1 MSSDWVD
8 AKIIAVSD
16 CDSSHVAIDIEVK
29 EPICFSNTNI
39 PYDIYYLIPD
49 PIHKD
54 RFIQRTYTALLENN
68 NNRIIH
74 TIIYRHRNFGK
85 AYHWLNDLAMNQH
98 VSIKLGRPSIK
109 AETLNAGSLVFLG
122 DDTSVY
128 AIKKIV
134 EYASRKHNCTV
145 FVETIENIDYSIGF
159 KTSKYF
165 SIQRESEGVL
175 SLIKGKKDL
184 FSGDVAVWAANEVAT
199 IVKIRKYLSEKKYF
213 VLNCMDIG
221 VKNSQRIIMLFSKR
235 ILKLSESPTLQLNN
249 KINGLLQKGEDV
261 INLTVGEPDYVEP
274 IESSYSA
281 IKAICDHFTHYTNSS
296 GIISLRESICAKLLK
311 ENNLAYT
318 PDQIVV
324 SAGGKQALF
333 NAFFVLLN
341 GGEEVLIPTPAWPT
355 YKQQVLL
362 CGGTPVLIPLD
373 ESSEFKLTKETLKAF
388 ITPRS
393 KILVLNSPS
402 NPTGA
407 TYSEEELDDL
417 VSIVEENGLYV
428 ISDEIYERLVYSG
441 TYSSPVGIN
450 DYMKKHSVLVNG
462 FSKAFGM
469 TGWRIGYTAAPLDI
483 SIKIAAFQSQT
494 TASISSISQVAA
506 KYAINNFDKEH
517 LIELKEKRNY
527 LIHQLADTPLKIDV
541 EPGGAFY
548 LFPRVDSV
556 LGNSIYG
563 ESIDSVEALCAS
575 LLEREHVAIT
585 PGSFFDAPNNVRISY
600 AKSMQ
605 EICDAAQRIKKYFK
619 DGMK

>member
-1 MSSDWVD
+1 M
-8 AKIIAVSD
+8 
-16 CDSSHVAIDIEVK
+16 
-29 EPICFSNTNI
+29 
-39 PYDIYYLIPD
+39 
-49 PIHKD
+49 
-54 RFIQRTYTALLENN
+54 
-68 NNRIIH
+68 
-74 TIIYRHRNFGK
+74 
-85 AYHWLNDLAMNQH
+85 
-98 VSIKLGRPSIK
+98 
-109 AETLNAGSLVFLG
+109 
-122 DDTSVY
+122 
-128 AIKKIV
+128 
-134 EYASRKHNCTV
+134 
-145 FVETIENIDYSIGF
+145 
-159 KTSKYF
+159 
-165 SIQRESEGVL
+165 
-175 SLIKGKKDL
+175 
-184 FSGDVAVWAANEVAT
+184 
-199 IVKIRKYLSEKKYF
+199 
-213 VLNCMDIG
+213 
-221 VKNSQRIIMLFSKR
+221 
-235 ILKLSESPTLQLNN
+235 
-249 KINGLLQKGEDV
+249 
-261 INLTVGEPDYVEP
+261 
-274 IESSYSA
+274 
-281 IKAICDHFTHYTNSS
+281 
-296 GIISLRESICAKLLK
+296 RESICAKLLK

-506 KYAINNFDKEH
+506 KYAINNFDPAVTEPAPTPPIMLSMATMKSSTCDGAPHQPQATADSGEPDEQLKH
-517 LIELKEKRNY
+517 LIQQ
-527 LIHQLADTPLKIDV
+527 IHD
-541 EPGGAFY
+541 G
-548 LFPRVDSV
+548 
-556 LGNSIYG
+556 
-563 ESIDSVEALCAS
+563 
-575 LLEREHVAIT
+575 LL
-585 PGSFFDAPNNVRISY
+585 
-600 AKSMQ
+600 
-605 EICDAAQRIKKYFK
+605 
-619 DGMK
+619 

>member
-109 AETLNAGSLVFLG
+109 AKTLNAGSLVFLG

-199 IVKIRKYLSEKKYF
+199 IVKIRKYLSEKEIFCAELHGYW
-213 VLNCMDIG
+213 
-221 VKNSQRIIMLFSKR
+221 SQK
-235 ILKLSESPTLQLNN
+235 
-249 KINGLLQKGEDV
+249 
-261 INLTVGEPDYVEP
+261 
-274 IESSYSA
+274 
-281 IKAICDHFTHYTNSS
+281 
-296 GIISLRESICAKLLK
+296 
-311 ENNLAYT
+311 
-318 PDQIVV
+318 
-324 SAGGKQALF
+324 
-333 NAFFVLLN
+333 
-341 GGEEVLIPTPAWPT
+341 
-355 YKQQVLL
+355 
-362 CGGTPVLIPLD
+362 
-373 ESSEFKLTKETLKAF
+373 
-388 ITPRS
+388 
-393 KILVLNSPS
+393 
-402 NPTGA
+402 
-407 TYSEEELDDL
+407 
-417 VSIVEENGLYV
+417 
-428 ISDEIYERLVYSG
+428 
-441 TYSSPVGIN
+441 
-450 DYMKKHSVLVNG
+450 
-462 FSKAFGM
+462 
-469 TGWRIGYTAAPLDI
+469 
-483 SIKIAAFQSQT
+483 
-494 TASISSISQVAA
+494 
-506 KYAINNFDKEH
+506 
-517 LIELKEKRNY
+517 
-527 LIHQLADTPLKIDV
+527 
-541 EPGGAFY
+541 
-548 LFPRVDSV
+548 
-556 LGNSIYG
+556 
-563 ESIDSVEALCAS
+563 
-575 LLEREHVAIT
+575 
-585 PGSFFDAPNNVRISY
+585 
-600 AKSMQ
+600 
-605 EICDAAQRIKKYFK
+605 
-619 DGMK
+619 